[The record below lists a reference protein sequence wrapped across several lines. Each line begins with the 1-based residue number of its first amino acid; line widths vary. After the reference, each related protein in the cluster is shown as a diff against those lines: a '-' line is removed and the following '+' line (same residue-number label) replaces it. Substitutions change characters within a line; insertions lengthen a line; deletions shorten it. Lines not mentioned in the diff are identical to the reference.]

1 MTIEQNA
8 VDAAYQNIEDA
19 KDKGKYID
27 LDGTRDI
34 SRHTTTQDYRY
45 GKSEGFGGLIEG
57 ARD

>member
-1 MTIEQNA
+1 MTIEQEA
-8 VDAAYQNIEDA
+8 VDAAYQGVEEA
-19 KDKGKYID
+19 KENGAYVD
-27 LDGTRDI
+27 LDSSRDI

>member
-1 MTIEQNA
+1 MTIEQEA
-8 VDAAYQNIEDA
+8 VDAAYQGVEEA
-19 KDKGKYID
+19 KENGDYVD
-27 LDGTRDI
+27 LDSSRDI